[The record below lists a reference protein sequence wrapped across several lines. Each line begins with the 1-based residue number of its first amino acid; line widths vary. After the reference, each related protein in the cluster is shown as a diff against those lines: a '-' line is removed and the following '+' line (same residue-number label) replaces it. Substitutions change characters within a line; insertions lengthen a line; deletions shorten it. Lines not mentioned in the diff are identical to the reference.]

1 MATMVQLAN
10 SSRTVDW
17 MRASVSTS
25 TLAVASSRTRI
36 CSGRRR
42 TDFHRR
48 GSDQSRAA
56 KRGTLLATPPRDS
69 TATMQIDIMAAHHR
83 PH

>member
-36 CSGRRR
+36 CG
-42 TDFHRR
+42 
-48 GSDQSRAA
+48 QCV
-56 KRGTLLATPPRDS
+56 
-69 TATMQIDIMAAHHR
+69 
-83 PH
+83 